1 MFFLVLNFA
10 IHFFYKNYIKRDFY
24 NKIKKMKR
32 FLEVGEK
39 EKINYLKEKNGL
51 RILGYFKRVAGK
63 KSKKY

>member
-39 EKINYLKEKNGL
+39 EKINYLKEEKGSSNFG
-51 RILGYFKRVAGK
+51 IF
-63 KSKKY
+63 